1 MQALAL
7 GLLGKVTLAT
17 SIHLPKIIRG
27 NCTHEGMFAVNR
39 KPSKLWLKPE
49 GRLLN
54 KRQVAQSWPSGSTGS
69 SGTQGLSIRLPH
81 HVQWRSLAC
90 GCLVAGW
97 LTQVPGLT

>member
-27 NCTHEGMFAVNR
+27 NCTHEGMFALNR

-54 KRQVAQSWPSGSTGS
+54 KRSGGRWPEVGPVVQ
-69 SGTQGLSIRLPH
+69 QGL
-81 HVQWRSLAC
+81 Q
-90 GCLVAGW
+90 
-97 LTQVPGLT
+97 GLRVF